1 MTDFHHSVNDFA
13 QSLIA
18 WQKTHGRHD
27 LPWQNTTDPY
37 AIWVSEI
44 MLQQTQVSAV
54 IPYYRRFM
62 ARFPDISSLAGAEE
76 DHVLEHWSGLGYYSR
91 ARNLHAAAKQIM
103 SLHEG
108 RFPQQVELIEALP
121 GIGRSTAAAIASF
134 AFGQRHA
141 ILDGNVKRV
150 LARCFGVEGW
160 PSQPAVEKR
169 LWQLAETLLPET
181 GMEAYTQGIMDLG
194 ATLCTR
200 SKPTCVAC
208 PYVDTCVARAENRIA
223 ELPSPKPRKAIPER
237 QTIMLLLMSGNE
249 IFLEKR
255 PPTGIWGG
263 LWSLPEIDHGAD
275 LLQAVQDR
283 FGFQAA
289 VLSPALPAFSHTF
302 SHFKLQITPQPVHVS
317 KSTFRAEARGT
328 LWLDKEDALGAALPT
343 PVRKLLQKLDGN
355 ETT

>member
-1 MTDFHHSVNDFA
+1 MTDFHHPMNDFA
-13 QSLIA
+13 QRLIA

-27 LPWQNTTDPY
+27 LPWQNTRDPY

-62 ARFPDISSLAGAEE
+62 ARFPDISSLAGADE

-103 SLHEG
+103 SQHEG

-150 LARCFGVEGW
+150 LARCFGIDGW
-160 PSQPAVEKR
+160 PGQPGVEKR
-169 LWQLAETLLPET
+169 MWTLAETLLPEK

-194 ATLCTR
+194 ATLCAR
-200 SKPTCVAC
+200 SKPACPAC
-208 PYVDTCVARAENRIA
+208 PYVDVCVAHAESRVA
-223 ELPSPKPRKAIPER
+223 ELPTPKPRKTIPEKK
-237 QTIMLLLMSGNE
+237 TVMLLLLSGNE
-249 IFLEKR
+249 ILLEKR

-263 LWSLPEIDHGAD
+263 LWSLPEIDAETDALKAVRERFG
-275 LLQAVQDR
+275 LQAPILL
-283 FGFQAA
+283 A
-289 VLSPALPAFSHTF
+289 PMTPFSHTF
-302 SHFKLQITPQPVHVS
+302 SHFRLEITPQPVHVS
-317 KSTFRAEARGT
+317 KSLHAEESGR
-328 LWLDKEDALGAALPT
+328 LWLDREEVLGAALPA
-343 PVRKLLQKLDGN
+343 PVRKLLEKLAG
-355 ETT
+355 